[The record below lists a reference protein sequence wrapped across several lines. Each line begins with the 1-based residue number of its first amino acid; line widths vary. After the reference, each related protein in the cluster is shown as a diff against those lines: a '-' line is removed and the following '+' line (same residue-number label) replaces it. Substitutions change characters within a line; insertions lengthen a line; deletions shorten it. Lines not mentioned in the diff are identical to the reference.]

1 MDLVSQKTGLFGNL
15 TLIQS
20 GFLSRWREESIFIR
34 GPKFLP
40 LPQPL
45 ITANYLL
52 IIPSAMPDLSEIFFQ
67 KTVPD
72 TFPANIDPSTAK
84 QRELSLWH
92 WHAPITPTK
101 LNNSLRFWQNRIK
114 N

>member
-1 MDLVSQKTGLFGNL
+1 LIIDLVSQKTGLFGNL

-45 ITANYLL
+45 ITANYIL
-52 IIPSAMPDLSEIFFQ
+52 IILSAMPDLSEIFFQ
-67 KTVPD
+67 KAVPGP
-72 TFPANIDPSTAK
+72 FPADIDPSHRQAKGTAALT
-84 QRELSLWH
+84 R
-92 WHAPITPTK
+92 AFP
-101 LNNSLRFWQNRIK
+101 NSSKRS
-114 N
+114 